1 MTTPPLKLA
10 VVGHTNTGK
19 TSLMRTLMRD
29 VEFGEVSDRPAVTR
43 DVEAAVLRAG
53 DEIAVHLFDT
63 PGLED
68 SIGLLERLETLR
80 GDRRLDGLEV
90 IKRFLDDDE
99 SRHRFTQEAKVLR
112 QLLDS
117 DVALYVIDVRDR
129 VLGKHRDEL
138 EILGMCARPVV
149 PVLNF
154 TAAEG
159 ARTAEWREHLSRLNM
174 HAVAEFDTVVF
185 DARHEQRLF
194 EKMRTLLDAHRP
206 LLDQLIE
213 DRRRRREAII
223 SGSVRLLADL
233 LIDAAAL
240 TLHVPAHDRAKAE
253 EAIESLKRQ
262 VRRRE
267 QRCVDEL
274 LALHRFRPGDAEED
288 ALPIEEGAWG
298 MDLFSPEALK
308 EFGVR
313 AGGAAAAGAMV
324 GLTLD
329 VLLAGLSLG
338 VGTAAGAAIGGLFG
352 TGLTHGRRFFDRLRG
367 LTELRCDD
375 LTIRLLLA
383 RQSALITALLRRGH
397 AAMDR
402 IRPAVSPD
410 RAGLRAGRLPRPLLR
425 ARTHPHWSHPG
436 DPAHRPGSPDPARDE
451 AVAELVGLLDPLL
464 RGDRSEADDP

>member
-1 MTTPPLKLA
+1 MTVPPLKLA

-53 DEIAVHLFDT
+53 DEIAIHLFDT

-68 SIGLLERLETLR
+68 SIGLLERLESLR
-80 GDRRLDGLEV
+80 GDRRLDGVQV
-90 IKRFLDDDE
+90 IARFLDDDA
-99 SRHRFTQEAKVLR
+99 SRRRFGQEAKVLR
-112 QLLDS
+112 QVLDS
-117 DVALYVIDVRDR
+117 DVALYVIDARDR

-154 TAAEG
+154 TAAED
-159 ARTAEWREHLSRLNM
+159 ARTAEWREHLSRVNM

-206 LLDQLIE
+206 RLDRLIE
-213 DRRRRREAII
+213 DRRRQRAALIG
-223 SGSVRLLADL
+223 GSARLLADL
-233 LIDAAAL
+233 LVDAAAF
-240 TLHVPAHDRAKAE
+240 TLHVPAHDREKMR
-253 EAIESLKRQ
+253 EAIETLKQQ

-274 LALHRFRPGDAEED
+274 LALHRFRPGDVEEE
-288 ALPIEEGAWG
+288 ALPIEDGAWG
-298 MDLFSPEALK
+298 MDLFGPETMKA
-308 EFGVR
+308 FGVR
-313 AGGAAAAGAMV
+313 AGGGAAAGAMV

-338 VGTAAGAAIGGLFG
+338 VGTAAGAALGGLFG
-352 TGLTHGRRFFDRLRG
+352 AGQTHGRRVFHRLRG

-383 RQSALITALLRRGH
+383 RQAALIAALLRRGH
-397 AAMDR
+397 AATDA
-402 IRPAVSPD
+402 IRPAIE
-410 RAGLRAGRLPRPLLR
+410 AGRGTPRSGRLPPPLLR
-425 ARTHPHWSHPG
+425 ARTHAHWSQLG
-436 DPAHRPGSPDPARDE
+436 EAASRPGPADPAREE
-451 AVAELVGLLDPLL
+451 AVAELTGLLAPVL
-464 RGDRSEADDP
+464 RQEGEVAGS